1 MLGVLLRRPGVNG
14 AVNRLYQEV
23 GRGVVGQRAIE
34 FEIDLGSG
42 HHLIDEE
49 CSGIG
54 VQVGGNR
61 SCLGLVLQPDERDIV
76 VLNEA
81 ARAGA
86 AVIGVSDGDDP
97 WIGSGALLDRK
108 SRNQVR
114 EVARLIGFH
123 GIDR

>member
-1 MLGVLLRRPGVNG
+1 L
-14 AVNRLYQEV
+14 
-23 GRGVVGQRAIE
+23 I
-34 FEIDLGSG
+34 GSG

-76 VLNEA
+76 VLNET

-86 AVIGVSDGDDP
+86 AVVGLAMATAL
-97 WIGSGALLDRK
+97 IGSGALLDRK

-114 EVARLIGFH
+114 EVARLIGFT
-123 GIDR
+123 GLIGDWPCLALTMKRVES